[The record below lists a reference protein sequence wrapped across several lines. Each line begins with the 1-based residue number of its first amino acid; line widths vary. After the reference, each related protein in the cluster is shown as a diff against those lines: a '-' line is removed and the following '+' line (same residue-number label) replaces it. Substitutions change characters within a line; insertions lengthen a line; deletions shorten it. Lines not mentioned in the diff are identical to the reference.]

1 MWHLREN
8 KKDFLPRIGTEIQ
21 NVLVSQGTVYCMLK
35 DNSITSIDL
44 TNDKTLKHFK
54 TVINPFGFATKSIQE
69 HSTQGKNI
77 SLVSSESNKRNLLA
91 ISALPGSL
99 QILDLNNGENKE
111 LNVLSRNLISRIDQ
125 YYPEPHDINE
135 VNFNKDWTLMCCSSY
150 GVNHNYLHFFKN

>member
-1 MWHLREN
+1 
-8 KKDFLPRIGTEIQ
+8 
-21 NVLVSQGTVYCMLK
+21 MLK

-44 TNDKTLKHFK
+44 TNDKALKHFK

-69 HSTQGKNI
+69 QSTHGKNI

-135 VNFNKDWTLMCCSSY
+135 VNFLFIS
-150 GVNHNYLHFFKN
+150 GQL